1 MAKKPPADAA
11 WAPALYEPPD
21 TAAIQAL
28 ARGEAAPHQQIR
40 ALQWIVEVA
49 ARTYD
54 EPYRPGEDGRRDTD
68 YALGKRSVGLAIVK
82 QTKIITKRTEE
93 NG

>member
-11 WAPALYEPPD
+11 WAPAPYEPPD

-28 ARGEAAPHQQIR
+28 ARGEAAPHQQVR

-49 ARTYD
+49 AGTYD
-54 EPYRPGEDGRRDTD
+54 QSYRPDSERESAFAEGRRF
-68 YALGKRSVGLAIVK
+68 VGLQIVK
-82 QTKIITKRTEE
+82 QTKLITKRTE